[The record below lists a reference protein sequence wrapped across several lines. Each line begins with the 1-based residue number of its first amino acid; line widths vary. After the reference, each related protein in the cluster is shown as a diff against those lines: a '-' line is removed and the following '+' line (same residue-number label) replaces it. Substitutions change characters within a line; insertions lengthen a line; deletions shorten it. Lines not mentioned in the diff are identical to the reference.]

1 MSSPTT
7 HAADVASRL
16 GCTAAVNRSRVTAT
30 RRLMDVQMPH
40 GDGLVATRRIA
51 SAAPNVRVMI
61 LTMFDV
67 DDYVTES
74 LRSGPPAS

>member
-1 MSSPTT
+1 
-7 HAADVASRL
+7 
-16 GCTAAVNRSRVTAT
+16 
-30 RRLMDVQMPH
+30 MPH